1 MMQIQ
6 FFLVRETILL
16 AKVSLSLRQA
26 WVRFRDISMLMALLA
41 MFAALIVSAIDVD
54 VVLPQDDT
62 ADENADGNTDET
74 GDTGVG
80 TDVSL

>member
-1 MMQIQ
+1 
-6 FFLVRETILL
+6 
-16 AKVSLSLRQA
+16 
-26 WVRFRDISMLMALLA
+26 MLMALLA